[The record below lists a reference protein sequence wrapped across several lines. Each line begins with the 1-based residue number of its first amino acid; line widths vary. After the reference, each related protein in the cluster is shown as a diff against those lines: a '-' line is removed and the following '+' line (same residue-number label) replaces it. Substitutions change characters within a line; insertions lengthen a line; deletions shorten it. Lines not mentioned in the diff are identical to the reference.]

1 MTYIKKR
8 KAINS
13 YENIKKIEANNNITI
28 TISIIFPIINSIIF
42 LPNINEDKKEFGDVT
57 DQKPLCP
64 LFAYN
69 EFIK

>member
-1 MTYIKKR
+1 MAYIKKR

-28 TISIIFPIINSIIF
+28 TISIIF